1 MAPSV
6 LTTKLGTLTIDND
19 VHNVIGHGAYGIVYN
34 ALDEHGNKFAAKR
47 IKTDDKLKLSRISG
61 DLEKL
66 IQLTHPNI
74 VKVYDICQKDGIIW
88 IIMELCQHGDL
99 HKFYKGKTLNPKEQ
113 LEVMTQIAKGVAYL
127 HDNNI
132 VHRDIKPE
140 NILIASEDPI
150 CVKLTDFDVS
160 KFLDDFYKTSAMST
174 NVGTLAFKAPEFF
187 QRTPE
192 GKYKYHRKVDIFA
205 AGLTFLAI
213 TQQQNGQKKPLLPR
227 IETPQDDSELHAPS
241 IGQLIAERIK
251 YKVPD
256 LNIVPVVALDDVTN
270 VCDGE
275 ITKEIKDIIRQMT
288 NACPKDRLSATAVVQ
303 KFRSAKGRLRKM
315 KIKPQT
321 KQGFKRGLVLDEI
334 IPAKFT
340 CTREVNINSLFFQIC
355 TY

>member
-192 GKYKYHRKVDIFA
+192 GRYKYHRKVDILLLDLHFWP
-205 AGLTFLAI
+205 LPNNKMVKRSHYFLAL
-213 TQQQNGQKKPLLPR
+213 KLPR
-227 IETPQDDSELHAPS
+227 
-241 IGQLIAERIK
+241 
-251 YKVPD
+251 
-256 LNIVPVVALDDVTN
+256 
-270 VCDGE
+270 
-275 ITKEIKDIIRQMT
+275 MT
-288 NACPKDRLSATAVVQ
+288 RNCMRLPLA
-303 KFRSAKGRLRKM
+303 
-315 KIKPQT
+315 
-321 KQGFKRGLVLDEI
+321 
-334 IPAKFT
+334 
-340 CTREVNINSLFFQIC
+340 N
-355 TY
+355 